1 MIEDQRFMHFMQS
14 SRLATVTQ
22 LCDDEGERVNFDLPI
37 DVVCLLFE
45 AFKAGR
51 ISAFSDMRLT

>member
-1 MIEDQRFMHFMQS
+1 MHFMQS